1 MASIN
6 SRSGKLYIDFRYL
19 GLRCRE
25 QTTLK
30 DTKSNRKRAEKFIR
44 QLESEIQIGSFRYET
59 YFPNSRRIDEIRSL
73 QAQKQSLQHQAM
85 VSFQDFA
92 TLWLIEKR
100 PEWRKSHQ
108 EYMADIFR
116 LYLYP
121 RFGDKPIN
129 TISKTDI
136 MLFRAELLDVDKIGK
151 TLSVS
156 RINHIMSPLGCVL
169 NEAADRY
176 SFDSPWRNIKQLT
189 VPKSQI
195 MPFTLE
201 EVRRI
206 LDFIRDDFKADYT
219 VRFFTRLR
227 TGEID
232 GLTWEKV
239 DFKRRQLIID
249 KALQKDGTLGPT
261 KNQSSI
267 RHVDMSQQVYDAL
280 KHQLEMT
287 SHRSEFVFCN
297 RSGSPLNYKN
307 VIRRIWYP
315 MLKFLDLEKRRPY
328 HTRHTTATLWLAAG
342 ESPEW
347 IAKQMGYSTT
357 AMLFNVYSRYVPNL
371 TRQDGSAF
379 EALLNQ

>member
-1 MASIN
+1 M
-6 SRSGKLYIDFRYL
+6 
-19 GLRCRE
+19 
-25 QTTLK
+25 
-30 DTKSNRKRAEKFIR
+30 
-44 QLESEIQIGSFRYET
+44 
-59 YFPNSRRIDEIRSL
+59 
-73 QAQKQSLQHQAM
+73 
-85 VSFQDFA
+85 
-92 TLWLIEKR
+92 
-100 PEWRKSHQ
+100 
-108 EYMADIFR
+108 
-116 LYLYP
+116 
-121 RFGDKPIN
+121 
-129 TISKTDI
+129 
-136 MLFRAELLDVDKIGK
+136 
-151 TLSVS
+151 
-156 RINHIMSPLGCVL
+156 
-169 NEAADRY
+169 
-176 SFDSPWRNIKQLT
+176 
-189 VPKSQI
+189 
-195 MPFTLE
+195 
-201 EVRRI
+201 
-206 LDFIRDDFKADYT
+206 DFIRDDFKAYYT
-219 VRFFTRLR
+219 VRFFTGLR

-280 KHQLEMT
+280 KHQLEIT

-297 RSGSPLNYKN
+297 RNGSPLNYKN
-307 VIRRIWYP
+307 VTRRIWYP

-347 IAKQMGYSTT
+347 IAKQMGHSTT